1 MFQYVYSAVPDAQVY
16 RALLTLV
23 ADTERGLTKLKPQ
36 DRTDVQS
43 FIWVVGDC
51 TDAEMPR
58 LEKLRASVP

>member
-1 MFQYVYSAVPDAQVY
+1 
-16 RALLTLV
+16 LLTLV